1 MSLVGVT
8 ILGSV
13 LPGQVLANQEMEWR
27 VNGGDS
33 EEEEEEQ
40 VIEESFEV
48 EEELSGASEIEES
61 TEEIV
66 DEIESDFS
74 LVEAVENVEDSLDHI
89 EIEPYKTSVDER
101 TGIGYARG
109 GYVPTED
116 SGMAATYLDS
126 YKIVSFTPGKVTDIV
141 LPKFVNGLTFAD
153 IDESVFANKGI
164 TSVSGGALVRRYRR
178 SIFRDNEIT
187 SVDIPGQNVLRI
199 ESDAFSGNQIKNL
212 SFGKKLDSIDA
223 NAFRNQRFSKVAA
236 PNEQL
241 SLSTLFADNQ
251 IVQTAIATGGG
262 NSAIT
267 VSNISSSGMT
277 YNSRTGL
284 FTRTGKREP
293 FTFDFSLSTIIDN
306 NSIRY
311 SGTYSIDYNMDET
324 ALVLKS
330 HLIEVPQYAA
340 LDLYEN
346 IESVTDK
353 YGNAVDK
360 QQVSLS
366 HMVDTDKP
374 RTDSVRYYYD
384 TVQKDV
390 EVRVIA
396 VYDLSFETNGGSQIP
411 AQRVTVND
419 FWQVPEIPTKEG
431 YQFDGWYSDNDY
443 TELFDFNQLAT
454 ESKTAYAKWIE
465 DYTVII
471 PERITLNTHPDLK
484 IRGVN
489 RGNKQLSVEINRL
502 ETSISIDN
510 QLILKHESDFEIE
523 CFAQLSWLGSDINGP
538 ILVIPSEHGTIERE
552 ETLSF
557 ENPKRAQAGHYE
569 GNIVF
574 TISYR

>member
-13 LPGQVLANQEMEWR
+13 LPGQVLANQEMEWH
-27 VNGGDS
+27 VNGRNF

-40 VIEESFEV
+40 VIEESFEI
-48 EEELSGASEIEES
+48 EGELSEPNE
-61 TEEIV
+61 TENE
-66 DEIESDFS
+66 FS
-74 LVEAVENVEDSLDHI
+74 LGEAAENMEDSLDDTD
-89 EIEPYKTSVDER
+89 IEPYRIAIDER
-101 TGIGYARG
+101 TGIEYAPG

-116 SGMAATYLDS
+116 SGMAMTYMNS
-126 YKIVSFTPGKVTDIV
+126 YKIISFTPGKVTDIN
-141 LPKFVNGLTFAD
+141 LPTYVNAQALAD
-153 IDESVFANKGI
+153 IEESVFANKGI
-164 TSVSGGALVRRYRR
+164 TSVSGGALMRRYRR

-212 SFGKKLDSIDA
+212 SFGKKLGSIDTD
-223 NAFRNQRFSKVAA
+223 AFRNQRFSKVAG

-311 SGTYSIDYNMDET
+311 SGTYSIDYDMDET

-330 HLIEVPQYAA
+330 HLIEVPQYTP

-346 IESVTDK
+346 IESVTDR

-360 QQVSLS
+360 QQVTLS
-366 HMVDTDKP
+366 HMVSTDRP
-374 RTDSVRYYYD
+374 STEIVRYYYE
-384 TVQKDV
+384 TVQQDV

-396 VYDLSFETNGGSQIP
+396 VYDLSFETNGGNQIP
-411 AQRVTVND
+411 TQSVRVND
-419 FWQVPEIPTKEG
+419 RWQIPEAPIKEG
-431 YQFDGWYSDNDY
+431 YQFDGWYSDNNY
-443 TELFDFNQLAT
+443 SELFDFNQLVT

-465 DYTVII
+465 NYTVII
-471 PERITLNTHPDLK
+471 PESITLNTDSDLK

-489 RGNKQLSVEINRL
+489 RGDKQLSVEINRL

-510 QLILKHESDFEIE
+510 QLILKHKYDVKIE
-523 CFAQLSWLGSDINGP
+523 CFVQLSWLGSDINTP
-538 ILVIPSEHGTIERE
+538 ILVIPSENGTIERE
-552 ETLSF
+552 EKLSF
-557 ENPKRAQAGHYE
+557 EKPKRAQAGHYE